1 MLDSFRVWIY
11 QGLWQ
16 GGYEPYDMPGSD
28 ARTRYSLRSVDNSGL
43 PKDGTY
49 KGIMIADKTLRLI
62 SGGEASPGG
71 YSVNHSFADFEV
83 EFDDHYHDEYKRGL
97 ERGYKGKRRCSD
109 RYMLSQ
115 SLDWRDGYKNGL
127 KAKLQAQA
135 A

>member
-11 QGLWQ
+11 QGLWES
-16 GGYEPYDMPGSD
+16 GYEPYDMPGAD
-28 ARTRYSLRSVDNSGL
+28 ARTRYTLTSTDNSGV

-49 KGIMIADKTLRLI
+49 KGIMIADKTLRLFA
-62 SGGEASPGG
+62 GGECHGG
-71 YSVNHSFADFEV
+71 YVVNHSFSDFKI

-109 RYMLSQ
+109 RYFCAQ
-115 SLDWRDGYKNGL
+115 SCDWQDGYRNGL
-127 KAKLQAQA
+127 EAKLQALA

>member
-16 GGYEPYDMPGSD
+16 SGYEPYDMPGAD
-28 ARTRYSLRSVDNSGL
+28 ARTRYTLTSTDNSGV

-49 KGIMIADKTLRLI
+49 KGVMIADKTLRLLA
-62 SGGEASPGG
+62 GGECHGG
-71 YSVNHSFADFEV
+71 CVVNHSYSDFKI

-109 RYMLSQ
+109 RYFCAQ
-115 SLDWRDGYKNGL
+115 SHDWQDGYRNGL
-127 KAKLQAQA
+127 EAKLQALA